1 MKIHKIF
8 TEERKENELPAD
20 EILNHIKNLKNE
32 ASRKKLTIPYLEWL
46 INVKKDTTSR
56 FHDELILHY
65 LSVVLGLKKQAP
77 PTSTIHKLRA
87 GTEPGRL
94 GTTRKLLVEFL
105 ESSQY
110 YSPEKILP
118 TFVVNNLYEER
129 AILFSRLEQHKDAL
143 RTYVYDMNDTQ
154 LAEDYCKKF
163 YDPQND
169 KRSDVYLY
177 LLNVYLRPDKNMQQQ
192 LQPALQLLAK
202 QFDKI
207 NPAEVSTLPFPV

>member
-1 MKIHKIF
+1 M
-8 TEERKENELPAD
+8 
-20 EILNHIKNLKNE
+20 
-32 ASRKKLTIPYLEWL
+32 
-46 INVKKDTTSR
+46 
-56 FHDELILHY
+56 
-65 LSVVLGLKKQAP
+65 
-77 PTSTIHKLRA
+77 
-87 GTEPGRL
+87 
-94 GTTRKLLVEFL
+94 
-105 ESSQY
+105 
-110 YSPEKILP
+110 LP

-192 LQPALQLLAK
+192 LQPALQLLSK
-202 QFDKI
+202 HFDKI
-207 NPAEVSTLPFPV
+207 NPAEAFELLPTEITINEMLRYFECVLRNMAEKKKKWASSGSVAQI